1 MQTNQRYLSGIVI
14 IVVFALS
21 LVGTLAASTSPSR
34 VQTSQPQPILIEQ
47 SAQQPTSICEGPL
60 LNWYEV
66 ASEACIGGP
75 DGHVCNGGAG
85 PLAQPDGPATNSLVP
100 IGALVPINAITGL
113 TTSSITTDGR
123 SGGLLWFRA
132 QEQGYSMLLIG
143 EVTMWDQ
150 PVPNFPVWQNIALE
164 TGVNE
169 SECAPAPPNML
180 IIQNRDISAPAN
192 LGVNGV
198 SVALNGTV
206 VVQTVGDETIYSVVE
221 GVLRLIAN
229 GQPVD
234 LIAGQ
239 QASALHAPGD
249 FARAQGAPTAPIPY
263 DLNRVS
269 DLPVYLL
276 DRPLTV
282 PQPGYVVSRGAVN
295 LRTGPST
302 NTSIITQ
309 VSAGVTMTILG
320 QNPNR
325 DWYHVRLPVGVTGW
339 MYGELLTQN
348 HGDIVKTYNST
359 PQPAQ
364 RLGPLGQTA
373 TVLAAT
379 GATVRRDPDVQFGA
393 IDIIP
398 LGTQVDLLAR
408 SPYSPWV
415 KVRSDQTEGWV
426 ALITLETRAI
436 VEALP
441 IDFQVAPQPTP
452 RPPTAIPGTT
462 GNAFPDPSCW
472 PDC

>member
-1 MQTNQRYLSGIVI
+1 MQTNQRYLSSIVI
-14 IVVFALS
+14 VVAFALS
-21 LVGTLAASTSPSR
+21 LVGTLAASTSPGNH
-34 VQTSQPQPILIEQ
+34 TTAPPIPII
-47 SAQQPTSICEGPL
+47 AQEGEPPLAACEAAL
-60 LNWYEV
+60 LDWYEL
-66 ASEACIGGP
+66 ASDACIGGP
-75 DGHVCNGGAG
+75 TGHICNGGMG
-85 PLAQPDGPATNSLVP
+85 PKAEPDGPATNSLVP
-100 IGALVPINAITGL
+100 TGALVPISAITGL
-113 TTSSITTDGR
+113 TTSTMTADGR
-123 SGGLLWFRA
+123 TGGLAWFRA
-132 QEQGYSMLLIG
+132 EEQGYSMLLLG
-143 EVTMWDQ
+143 EVSMRDQ

-164 TGVNE
+164 TGSTE
-169 SECAPAPPNML
+169 SDCIAAPSNML
-180 IIQNRDISAPAN
+180 VLQNSDIRAPTN

-206 VVQTVGDETIYSVVE
+206 IVQTVGDETIYSVVE

-239 QASALHAPGD
+239 QSSAAHAPGD
-249 FARAQGAPTAPIPY
+249 FSRAVGAPADPVPY
-263 DLNRVS
+263 DLSRV
-269 DLPVYLL
+269 DKLPVYLL
-276 DRPLTV
+276 DRPLAV

-302 NTSIITQ
+302 NTAIITQ

-320 QNPNR
+320 QNPAR
-325 DWYHVRLPVGVTGW
+325 DWYHVRLPIGVTGW
-339 MYGELLTQN
+339 MFGELLTQN
-348 HGDIVKTYNST
+348 HGEIVKTYNAT

-373 TVLAAT
+373 TVLAST

-393 IDIIP
+393 IDVIP
-398 LGTQVDLLAR
+398 LGTQVELLAR

-415 KVRSDQTEGWV
+415 KVRSDVTEGWV

-441 IDFQVAPQPTP
+441 VDFTVAPQPTP

-472 PDC
+472 PNC